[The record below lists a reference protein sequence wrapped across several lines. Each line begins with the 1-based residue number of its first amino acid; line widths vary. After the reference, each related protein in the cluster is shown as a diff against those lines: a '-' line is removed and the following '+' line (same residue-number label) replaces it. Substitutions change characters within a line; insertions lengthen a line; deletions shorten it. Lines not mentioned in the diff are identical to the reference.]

1 MISFKDFLLE
11 DITEQE
17 VDELIESLEWE
28 DVIELFDTE
37 NMIVEGLS
45 STERIKMGQKM
56 RSRKTMLAM
65 ARNVKL
71 RRPAPIGILKGR
83 SKVSA
88 RKLLTKKLLKGKAKG
103 SLSASEKSR
112 IEARVSMMMSTM
124 KNLPAKLLPKIRDLE
139 RNRLMDK
146 GKK

>member
-37 NMIVEGLS
+37 DMIAEGLS

-71 RRPAPIGILKGR
+71 RRPAPIGTLKGR

-88 RKLLTKKLLKGKAKG
+88 RKMLTKKLLKGKTKS

-124 KNLPAKLLPKIRDLE
+124 KNLPAKLLPKIRELE